1 MKDDTEVEGDETF
14 SIALLPPSEMAELG
28 QIDTVQVTIKDDDTS
43 KCNITQSLQPAQY
56 DLLLHLDDKPMTLTF
71 ANAQSF
77 PEIKQVPDP
86 QVVTLELPMIY
97 ENNAIQLKIVPYG
110 FGETTLVIGDC
121 ASQATV
127 HIKVEFEVGNCL
139 QDNSLALNFS
149 QPSVTLLENDLPV
162 YLAAV
167 GGQDRPRLTQAPKGE
182 VVTLQ
187 SLTYPDYAAAGLT
200 LVPRRAGKTEVILAD
215 CASEATLE
223 IQVLKT
229 GTMAYYCWLDGK
241 TTEICEKPDIQQRI
255 APNSFGIDT
264 QGNSFSPLT
273 RFEGKIF
280 AYQQEGENLIVLSNE
295 TGIQVKW
302 TVLIDPAHQNQQADL
317 LMVAKRLTPENSI
330 EWWMFDGQAWYQWD
344 GEDLATLI
352 EMANES
358 LPAIL
363 EKTVKLSDLLSEND
377 SSGEFTLYFGYRLE
391 NGSLVFSGIKPP
403 LMRVANNLTTSQN
416 ERFLTYFTEN
426 VDEAAITMNMI
437 VDPKHFN
444 STADILMVVYHLSD
458 TGHVK
463 SYMRLINDSR
473 WVEWNGDPEKITS
486 AKESVKLTKSMRISI
501 FTADELVKF
510 RQEPPIS
517 SGKLLIY
524 SGYRLE
530 GGIIVY
536 NGQPLEIILQ

>member
-1 MKDDTEVEGDETF
+1 LT
-14 SIALLPPSEMAELG
+14 
-28 QIDTVQVTIKDDDTS
+28 
-43 KCNITQSLQPAQY
+43 
-56 DLLLHLDDKPMTLTF
+56 LDNP
-71 ANAQSF
+71 
-77 PEIKQVPDP
+77 I
-86 QVVTLELPMIY
+86 VTLVENEQPITVIVTGGQNQPRLVKAPNREIVDLQSVTFPAYEAAQMILSPRKMG
-97 ENNAIQLKIVPYG
+97 ETQLK
-110 FGETTLVIGDC
+110 
-121 ASQATV
+121 
-127 HIKVEFEVGNCL
+127 
-139 QDNSLALNFS
+139 
-149 QPSVTLLENDLPV
+149 
-162 YLAAV
+162 
-167 GGQDRPRLTQAPKGE
+167 
-182 VVTLQ
+182 
-187 SLTYPDYAAAGLT
+187 
-200 LVPRRAGKTEVILAD
+200 LAD
-215 CASEATLE
+215 CASEVDLT
-223 IQVLKT
+223 IRVLKK

-330 EWWMFDGQAWYQWD
+330 EWWMFDGQTWYQW
-344 GEDLATLI
+344 GKDLATLI

-463 SYMRLINDSR
+463 SYMRLPNDSR

-510 RQEPPIS
+510 RQESLMS

-524 SGYRLE
+524 SGYRWKVESLF
-530 GGIIVY
+530 IMASHWK
-536 NGQPLEIILQ
+536 